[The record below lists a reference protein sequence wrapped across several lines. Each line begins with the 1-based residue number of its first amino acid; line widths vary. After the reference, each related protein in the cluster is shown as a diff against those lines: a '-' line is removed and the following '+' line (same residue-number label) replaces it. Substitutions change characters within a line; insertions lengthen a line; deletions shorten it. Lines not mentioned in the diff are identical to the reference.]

1 MKIKRLVCVIA
12 LLATLSACFI
22 QHKELIGTAEPAT
35 AGQWAGPW
43 VAQPNRDGE
52 EPGFFHV
59 SDVDPAQGI
68 FKVEEADA
76 DGNGMGDEMELRL
89 RRVGEQLFLDVRDKA
104 DGPWMLFV
112 VEKATPEEI
121 VLAWKPAAKPFED
134 AIAKGT
140 YKARLKKNADG
151 DVEEIAFDELDAA
164 AAESL
169 AKNYRDLFVAERIT
183 LKRFVDA
190 D

>member
-1 MKIKRLVCVIA
+1 VKIVRLVTA
-12 LLATLSACFI
+12 LSLLAAVSACFI
-22 QHKELIGTAEPAT
+22 QHKEPVGVAEAAAP
-35 AGQWAGPW
+35 GQWSGAW

-52 EPGFFHV
+52 EPGFFEV
-59 SDVDPAQGI
+59 KDVDPAKGA
-68 FKVEEADA
+68 FTVEEADA
-76 DGNGMGDEMELRL
+76 DGNGMGEPMELLL
-89 RRVGEQLFLDVRDKA
+89 RRVGDRLFLDVRDKA

-140 YKARLKKNADG
+140 YQARLAKNADG
-151 DVEEIAFDELDAA
+151 DVEEIVFDNLDDK

-169 AKNYRDLFVAERIT
+169 AADYRDLFVAERIT
-183 LKRFVDA
+183 LKRAVSA